1 MAIVTLDVTGQI
13 LHPDL
18 TPATGTVTF
27 QIPIDLND
35 VVANV
40 TYTPAIFT
48 ETLDLL
54 GNFTFT
60 GLIATDSP
68 DLAESGA
75 WMYRVHVL
83 TDAYAESFSTS
94 LPAALAPVAQ
104 FADLIPAQSE
114 PCTDDGTPCA
124 TIAQFA
130 DLQAQIDAIGA
141 GGVTSVNGEVGVV
154 ILDAVDVGADV
165 AGAAAAA
172 LVAANAYTDAEIA
185 ALPPDAVTSVNGQVG
200 VVVLTAANVGA
211 DPAGSAAAAQAAAIA
226 ASLQKAANLSDV
238 ANVATSRTNLGLGGA
253 AVLNVG
259 VIAGTVAAG
268 DDARF
273 PASAPLLAANN
284 LSDVANAA
292 TARTNLGL
300 GNVDNTSDAN
310 KPVSTAT
317 QTALNLKA
325 DAAITITGSNGI
337 AGGGDLSANRV
348 LSPTY
353 GVLANTIAQGND
365 ARFPASTPLLAVNNL
380 SDVANAATAR
390 TNLGLGNVD
399 NTSDANKPVST
410 ATQTALNL
418 KADDNLVV
426 HLAGVESITG
436 VKTFTANPVFN
447 AGGISQ
453 ASVANL
459 TTDLAAKADE
469 TITLTAG
476 IAMSG
481 GGDLSANRTFDV
493 DLGQTATTVAE
504 GRAPWFT
511 YSPMPISGRYVYT
524 SYGATSTVVPGLD
537 SARYAPFAAWQG
549 FTATS
554 IAIEVTTLQA
564 TSVVRLGLY
573 ADSGA
578 GLPGALIT
586 DFGTVSAASTGVKTI
601 SPGGG
606 ITFADRT
613 LYWLCAVVQTAG
625 GTAALRA
632 SNYHD
637 ALVLPSSDTVT
648 NTGINVYV
656 QAGVSGALGSP
667 AVAADASGGPRYML
681 LIA

>member
-18 TPATGTVTF
+18 TPATGTVSF

-40 TYTPAIFT
+40 TYTPATFT
-48 ETLDLL
+48 ETLDAF

-94 LPAALAPVAQ
+94 LPMALGPVAQ
-104 FADLIPAQSE
+104 FADLIPATTE

-124 TIAQFA
+124 TVAQFA

-141 GGVTSVNGEVGVV
+141 AGVTSVNGEVGVV
-154 ILDAVDVGADV
+154 ILDAAD
-165 AGAAAAA
+165 
-172 LVAANAYTDAEIA
+172 
-185 ALPPDAVTSVNGQVG
+185 
-200 VVVLTAANVGA
+200 VGA

-226 ASLQKAANLSDV
+226 SSLQKAANLSDV
-238 ANVATSRTNLGLGGA
+238 ANVAASRTNLGLGGA

-259 VIAGTVAAG
+259 AIAGTVAAG
-268 DDARF
+268 DDPRF
-273 PASAPLLAANN
+273 PTSTPLLAAND
-284 LSDVANAA
+284 LSDLANAA
-292 TARTNLGL
+292 AARANLGL
-300 GNVDNTSDAN
+300 S
-310 KPVSTAT
+310 
-317 QTALNLKA
+317 
-325 DAAITITGSNGI
+325 
-337 AGGGDLSANRV
+337 
-348 LSPTY
+348 
-353 GVLANTIAQGND
+353 
-365 ARFPASTPLLAVNNL
+365 
-380 SDVANAATAR
+380 
-390 TNLGLGNVD
+390 NVD

-436 VKTFTANPVFN
+436 VKTFTADPVFN
-447 AGGISQ
+447 AGGIAQ

-459 TTDLAAKADE
+459 TSDLALKADE
-469 TITLTAG
+469 SITLTAG
-476 IAMSG
+476 VGLTG
-481 GGDLSANRTFDV
+481 GGDLSANRTFDA
-493 DLGQTATTVAE
+493 DLGTTATTLAE
-504 GRAPWFT
+504 GRAPWFMN
-511 YSPMPISGRYVYT
+511 SPLPISGRYIYT
-524 SYGATSTVVPGLD
+524 TYGATGTVVPALD
-537 SARYAPFAAWQG
+537 SARYTPFAVWRG

-554 IAIEVTTLQA
+554 IAVEVTTLQA

-573 ADSGA
+573 SDLN
-578 GLPGALIT
+578 GLPDALIT

-606 ITFADRT
+606 IVFADRT
-613 LYWLCAVVQTAG
+613 MYWLVAVVQVAG
-625 GTAALRA
+625 GTTALRTA
-632 SNYHD
+632 NYHD
-637 ALVLPSSDTVT
+637 PMILPSSDGVT
-648 NTGINVYV
+648 NASINSYV
-656 QAGVSGALGSP
+656 QAGVSGALGTP
-667 AVAADASGGPRYML
+667 AVPGDASGGPRFML